1 MKTPFVKMHGNGND
15 FVIIDNIKQ
24 NFRKDITLIKKI
36 ANRRIGIGCDQL
48 ILIEKSDEYDA
59 FMRIYNNDGSE
70 AEMCGNAARCVASL
84 LMAGTKKTEIC
95 LETNSTLLNAS
106 LEKNNEICL
115 KMAIPEQN
123 LKNIIKNNYK
133 KIINLE
139 EVDPLLKEGHVI
151 NMGNPHIVFFTK
163 SLDLINLD
171 KIGKSIET
179 HEAFVNGVNV
189 EIVEILTQ
197 TSLKLKFW
205 ERGVGKTLSC
215 GSGILAAS
223 YASFINKKCSDSIK
237 ISLPIGSVK
246 VNIKENELE
255 IIGEAEVSYLGEYN
269 FA

>member
-24 NFRKDITLIKKI
+24 NFKKDITLIKKI

-48 ILIEKSDEYDA
+48 ILIEKSNKYDV

-84 LMAGTKKTEIC
+84 LMAGTKKTQIFI
-95 LETNSTLLNAS
+95 ETNSTLLSAS
-106 LEKNNEICL
+106 LETNNEICV

-133 KIINLE
+133 KIVNLE
-139 EVDPLLKEGHVI
+139 DVNPLLKEGHVI

-171 KIGKSIET
+171 KVGKSIET
-179 HEAFVNGVNV
+179 HEAFVKGVNV
-189 EIVEILTQ
+189 EIVEILNQ

-205 ERGVGKTLSC
+205 ERGAGKTLSC

-223 YASFINKKCSDSIK
+223 YASFINKKCSESIK

-255 IIGEAEVSYLGEYN
+255 MIGVAEVSYLGEYN

>member
-36 ANRRIGIGCDQL
+36 TNRKIGIGCDQL
-48 ILIEKSDEYDA
+48 ILIEKSNEYDA

-84 LMAGTKKTEIC
+84 LMAGTKKTEIRI
-95 LETNSTLLNAS
+95 ETNSTTLNAS
-106 LEKNNEICL
+106 LEKNNEVCV
-115 KMAIPEQN
+115 KMTIPEQD
-123 LKNIIKNNYK
+123 LKNIIKNNYG

-139 EVDPLLKEGHVI
+139 DIDPLLKEGHVI
-151 NMGNPHIVFFTK
+151 NMGNPHIVFFTE

-171 KIGKSIET
+171 KIGTRIET
-179 HEAFVNGVNV
+179 HDAFVKGVNV
-189 EIVEILTQ
+189 EIVEVLTS

-205 ERGVGKTLSC
+205 ERGAGKTLSC
-215 GSGILAAS
+215 GSGILAAC
-223 YASFINKKCSDSIK
+223 YASFINKKCSNSLK
-237 ISLPIGSVK
+237 ISLPIGSAK

-255 IIGEAEVSYLGEYN
+255 IIGVAEVSYIGEYN
-269 FA
+269 FE

>member
-15 FVIIDNIKQ
+15 FVIIDNTKQ

-48 ILIEKSDEYDA
+48 ILIEKSNEYDA

-95 LETNSTLLNAS
+95 IETNSTSLNAS
-106 LEKNNEICL
+106 LKENNEISV
-115 KMAIPEQN
+115 KMSIPEQN

-139 EVDPLLKEGHVI
+139 EIDPLLKEGHVI

-163 SLDLINLD
+163 SLNLINLD
-171 KIGKSIET
+171 KVGKSIET
-179 HEAFVNGVNV
+179 HEAFVKGVNI
-189 EIVEILTQ
+189 EIVEILTPS
-197 TSLKLKFW
+197 SLKLKFW
-205 ERGVGKTLSC
+205 ERGAGKTLSC

-255 IIGEAEVSYLGEYN
+255 IIGIAEVSYLGEYN

>member
-15 FVIIDNIKQ
+15 FVIIDNIKK
-24 NFRKDITLIKKI
+24 NFKKDIRLIKKI
-36 ANRRIGIGCDQL
+36 TNRKTGIGCDQL

-84 LMAGTKKTEIC
+84 LMAGTKKTKIC
-95 LETNSTLLNAS
+95 IETNSTLLNAS
-106 LEKNNEICL
+106 LEKNNEISV
-115 KMAIPEQN
+115 KMSIPKQS

-133 KIINLE
+133 KTINLE
-139 EVDPLLKEGHVI
+139 EIDPLLKEGHVI

-171 KIGKSIET
+171 KVGKSIET
-179 HEAFVNGVNV
+179 HEVFIKGVNV
-189 EIVEILTQ
+189 EIVEILTPK
-197 TSLKLKFW
+197 SLKLKFW
-205 ERGVGKTLSC
+205 ERGAGKTLSC

-246 VNIKENELE
+246 VNIKGNELE
-255 IIGEAEVSYLGEYN
+255 IIGMAEVSYLGEYN

>member
-15 FVIIDNIKQ
+15 FVIIDNFKQ
-24 NFRKDITLIKKI
+24 NFKKDITLIKKI

-84 LMAGTKKTEIC
+84 LMAGTKKTKIYI
-95 LETNSTLLNAS
+95 ETTSTLLNAS

-123 LKNIIKNNYK
+123 LKNIIKSNYK
-133 KIINLE
+133 KIVNLE
-139 EVDPLLKEGHVI
+139 EVDPLLKEGHII
-151 NMGNPHIVFFTK
+151 NIVFFTK

-171 KIGKSIET
+171 KVGKSIET
-179 HEAFVNGVNV
+179 YEAFIKGVNV
-189 EIVEILTQ
+189 EIVEILTK

-205 ERGVGKTLSC
+205 ERGVGETLSC

-255 IIGEAEVSYLGEYN
+255 IIGIAEVSYLGEYN

>member
-24 NFRKDITLIKKI
+24 NFKKDKTLIKKI
-36 ANRRIGIGCDQL
+36 TNRKIGIGCDQL
-48 ILIEKSDEYDA
+48 ILIEKSAEYDA

-95 LETNSTLLNAS
+95 IETNSTLLNAS
-106 LEKNNEICL
+106 LEKNNEISV
-115 KMAIPEQN
+115 KMLIPEQN
-123 LKNIIKNNYK
+123 LKNIIKDNYK

-139 EVDPLLKEGHVI
+139 EIDPLLKEGHVI

-171 KIGKSIET
+171 KVGKSIET
-179 HEAFVNGVNV
+179 HEAFVKGVNI
-189 EIVEILTQ
+189 EIVEILTPS
-197 TSLKLKFW
+197 SLKLKFW
-205 ERGVGKTLSC
+205 ERGAGKTLSC

-223 YASFINKKCSDSIK
+223 YASFINKKCSNSIK

-255 IIGEAEVSYLGEYN
+255 IIGVAEVSYLGEYN

>member
-1 MKTPFVKMHGNGND
+1 MKIPFVKMHGNGND

-24 NFRKDITLIKKI
+24 NFKKDIKLIKEI
-36 ANRRIGIGCDQL
+36 AHRRIGVGCDQL
-48 ILIEKSDEYDA
+48 ILIEKSNNYDA

-84 LMAGTKKTEIC
+84 LMAGTKKTEISI
-95 LETNSTLLNAS
+95 ETTSTILNAC
-106 LEKNNEICL
+106 LEKNNEICI

-123 LKNIIKNNYK
+123 LKNIIKNKYK

-139 EVDPLLKEGHVI
+139 EVNPLLKEGHVI

-163 SLDLINLD
+163 SLDLISLD

-179 HEAFVNGVNV
+179 HEAFIKGINV
-189 EIVEILTQ
+189 EIVEVLSS

-205 ERGVGKTLSC
+205 ERGAGETLSC

-223 YASFINKKCSDSIK
+223 YASYINKKCSESIK

-255 IIGEAEVSYLGEYN
+255 IIGVAEVSYLGEYN

>member
-1 MKTPFVKMHGNGND
+1 M
-15 FVIIDNIKQ
+15 ISIYRIAIKQ
-24 NFRKDITLIKKI
+24 TCSKY
-36 ANRRIGIGCDQL
+36 C
-48 ILIEKSDEYDA
+48 
-59 FMRIYNNDGSE
+59 
-70 AEMCGNAARCVASL
+70 
-84 LMAGTKKTEIC
+84 KTEIYI
-95 LETNSTLLNAS
+95 ETNSSLLNAS
-106 LEKNNEICL
+106 LEKNNEISV
-115 KMAIPEQN
+115 KMSIPEQN

-139 EVDPLLKEGHVI
+139 EIDPLLKEGHVI

-171 KIGKSIET
+171 KVGKSIEA

-189 EIVEILTQ
+189 EIVEILTP

-205 ERGVGKTLSC
+205 ERGAGKTLSC

-223 YASFINKKCSDSIK
+223 YASFITKKCSNSIK

-255 IIGEAEVSYLGEYN
+255 IIGIADVSYLGEYN